1 MIREIVIVSGKGGTG
16 KTSLAAAFA
25 ALAKNGILC
34 DADVDAADLHLLMQ
48 PEVKKRTDFM
58 GGSKAVINPDLCT
71 GCGTCRTLCRF
82 DAISDRYEVDPI
94 RCEGC
99 GVCVDFCPEQ
109 AIDFPVQRCGEWY
122 ISATRFGPMVHA
134 RLGIA
139 EENSGRLVSLVRKE
153 TRQLAEERGL
163 ELILTDGPPG
173 IGCPVIAAIGGATAL
188 VIVVEPTVSGIHD
201 MERVVDLAAHFRV
214 PGMVIVNK
222 YDLNVE
228 MTETIEQLAV
238 QRNLVVLGRVPFD
251 PVFTRSMVQG
261 QTLFEYGEETPTR
274 QVVRDIWAKIISS
287 PSMNPLG
294 SWISKQPFNDDGEG
308 FMVRVAIPSEGNGGL
323 DGRRAGHFGHCDVF
337 TCIDVEDGQIQAVH
351 ILPNQEHV
359 QGGCMVPVNL
369 LAQAG
374 VNALVVGGIGMRPLM
389 GFRQVGIEVY
399 HDGERPEIRPVVE
412 DFLAGRLPRISD
424 DQVCGGGGH

>member
-48 PEVKKRTDFM
+48 PEVKERTDFM

-222 YDLNVE
+222 YDLNIE

-261 QTLFEYGEETPTR
+261 QTLFEYGAETPTR

-294 SWISKQPFNDDGEG
+294 IVDFK
-308 FMVRVAIPSEGNGGL
+308 
-323 DGRRAGHFGHCDVF
+323 
-337 TCIDVEDGQIQAVH
+337 TTIQ
-351 ILPNQEHV
+351 
-359 QGGCMVPVNL
+359 
-369 LAQAG
+369 
-374 VNALVVGGIGMRPLM
+374 
-389 GFRQVGIEVY
+389 
-399 HDGERPEIRPVVE
+399 
-412 DFLAGRLPRISD
+412 
-424 DQVCGGGGH
+424 

>member
-48 PEVKKRTDFM
+48 PEVKERTDFM

-82 DAISDRYEVDPI
+82 DAISDRYVVDPI

-109 AIDFPVQRCGEWY
+109 AIGFPVQRCGEWFV
-122 ISATRFGPMVHA
+122 SDTRFGPMVHA

-294 SWISKQPFNDDGEG
+294 IVDFK
-308 FMVRVAIPSEGNGGL
+308 A
-323 DGRRAGHFGHCDVF
+323 
-337 TCIDVEDGQIQAVH
+337 TIQ
-351 ILPNQEHV
+351 
-359 QGGCMVPVNL
+359 
-369 LAQAG
+369 
-374 VNALVVGGIGMRPLM
+374 
-389 GFRQVGIEVY
+389 
-399 HDGERPEIRPVVE
+399 
-412 DFLAGRLPRISD
+412 
-424 DQVCGGGGH
+424 